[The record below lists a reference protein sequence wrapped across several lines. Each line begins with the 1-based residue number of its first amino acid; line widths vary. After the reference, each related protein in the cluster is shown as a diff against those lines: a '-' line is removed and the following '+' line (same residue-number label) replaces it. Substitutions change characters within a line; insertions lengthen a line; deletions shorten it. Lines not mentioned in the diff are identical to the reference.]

1 MELNLTKKTFLVFG
15 CSAGFGR
22 AVAEALMKEGAR
34 VIGVARTEPRLKELK
49 DEYGDLFFDENA
61 DVKQEN
67 QLQDVL
73 LDAQARDI
81 SGVFINSGGP
91 PAGGF
96 FDPEPDAWDEAY
108 NIVMKWKIT
117 VLRDLVPY
125 LQKRG
130 YGRVVLLE
138 SQSVK
143 QPIPNLVLSNAFR
156 AGVAGAAKTL
166 ASEVARD
173 GVTINILAPG
183 SHDAPAIHRVIEKKA
198 SALGISAEEARKQM
212 EASIPVQRFGKPE
225 ELASL
230 ALWLLSEHSGFVT
243 GQVISHAGGNIA
255 GLFG

>member
-1 MELNLTKKTFLVFG
+1 
-15 CSAGFGR
+15 
-22 AVAEALMKEGAR
+22 MKEGAR

-61 DVKQEN
+61 DVTQEN

-73 LDAQARDI
+73 LDAQARDV
-81 SGVFINSGGP
+81 SGVFMNSGGP

-96 FDPEPDAWDEAY
+96 FDPDLSDWDTAY
-108 NIVMKWKIT
+108 NSVMRWKVK
-117 VLRDLVPY
+117 VLRELVPY

-166 ASEVARD
+166 ASEVAQD

-198 SALGISAEEARKQM
+198 SATGISKEEARKQM
-212 EASIPVQRFGKPE
+212 EAAIPVKRFGKPE

-243 GQVISHAGGNIA
+243 GQVISHAGGNVA